1 MNSIHSLKAIKE
13 VRTIIIMYT
22 FIIGVSMMQSPIVKA
37 QELHAS
43 MSDTTQV
50 ASMIDY
56 LQKAMRFNL
65 YTPQEKV
72 YLHFDNTGYFKGEYI
87 RFKAYVTR
95 CDTEQ
100 RTDLSHVLY
109 VELVNPSGD
118 VVERRKLKIVNG
130 EADGDIRVDSIQ
142 TTGFYEVRAY
152 TRYMANWGT
161 HACFSRVFPIFK
173 APKREG
179 DYSRLELDKISY
191 QKRLPNTRKDED
203 SIIVDTYTHAM
214 SLRFYPEGGDL
225 VTGLTSRVAFT
236 VSDEEGGHVQ
246 TKGYIEDDKKK
257 RICEI
262 ETDNLGRGL
271 FNLRPES
278 GRKYFAVVN
287 NHKGKEKRYEL
298 PAARPE
304 GTVLSLD
311 MLGEID
317 IVASFF
323 NSEGMQGRL
332 IGYAMMH
339 NGTIFECDTMT
350 ASPSAKVRFNRFVL
364 PEGVNQLTVFDSK
377 GSILAE
383 RLFFICPMAKEQ
395 DSIHI
400 TSRTSRL
407 TPCCKVSF
415 NIRTEPNSSISFS
428 AIDAATIN
436 NGWEGN
442 MKTWTLLASEVRGYI
457 DHPEY
462 YFEADDDKHRRDADM
477 LMMIQG
483 WRRYDFC
490 QMAGVTEFERK
501 QPIEDKL
508 YLFGQVKSKR
518 KKFSPDDV
526 EITAT
531 MYNRKGEVIDGQLK
545 TDSLGKYNYIVPDVE
560 GEWTLFMKS
569 KKDDEAR
576 DYYIGIDRHF
586 SPEKRYIYPSE
597 ARIQQ
602 IRQPNFIPSAQNA
615 VLEDDEQVSIT
626 KRNHLLPTVKV
637 KAVRMILGDL
647 HVNWYDEDNAQE
659 HSVLRYDCDEDA
671 DMYGDMGES
680 MPSFFEWLSKRNSY
694 FFFEK
699 EDYDADKMSEW
710 LGSSVQ
716 GDNGSSEWQNGG
728 IGTSGKRMYEDR
740 TTYNERPIIWIIDNT
755 FWGITGLPNRASE
768 HIKIIDTNNKTDV
781 ISLPGMLDVAKT
793 LYISEDLS
801 SMKTYLWAENLQG
814 YNPVIF
820 YVYQHPLFG
829 FKQKGLRRTHF
840 EGFNV
845 PTAFEMEDYSV
856 LPPSEDFRRT
866 LYWEPNLKTDNRGR
880 ATIEFYN
887 NSSCT
892 SMFISAEG
900 MTEDGKFIINE

>member
-1 MNSIHSLKAIKE
+1 
-13 VRTIIIMYT
+13 
-22 FIIGVSMMQSPIVKA
+22 
-37 QELHAS
+37 
-43 MSDTTQV
+43 
-50 ASMIDY
+50 
-56 LQKAMRFNL
+56 
-65 YTPQEKV
+65 
-72 YLHFDNTGYFKGEYI
+72 
-87 RFKAYVTR
+87 
-95 CDTEQ
+95 
-100 RTDLSHVLY
+100 
-109 VELVNPSGD
+109 
-118 VVERRKLKIVNG
+118 
-130 EADGDIRVDSIQ
+130 
-142 TTGFYEVRAY
+142 
-152 TRYMANWGT
+152 
-161 HACFSRVFPIFK
+161 
-173 APKREG
+173 
-179 DYSRLELDKISY
+179 
-191 QKRLPNTRKDED
+191 
-203 SIIVDTYTHAM
+203 
-214 SLRFYPEGGDL
+214 
-225 VTGLTSRVAFT
+225 
-236 VSDEEGGHVQ
+236 
-246 TKGYIEDDKKK
+246 
-257 RICEI
+257 
-262 ETDNLGRGL
+262 
-271 FNLRPES
+271 
-278 GRKYFAVVN
+278 
-287 NHKGKEKRYEL
+287 
-298 PAARPE
+298 
-304 GTVLSLD
+304 

-317 IVASFF
+317 ITATVEA
-323 NSEGMQGRL
+323 SEGMQGRML
-332 IGYAMMH
+332 GYVMMH

-350 ASPSAKVRFNRFVL
+350 ASRSHPIRFNRYVL

-383 RLFFICPMAKEQ
+383 RLFFICPLTKEQ

-400 TSRTSRL
+400 TSRTARL

-462 YFEADDDKHRRDADM
+462 YFEADDDRHRRDADM

-483 WRRYDFC
+483 WRRYDFR
-490 QMAGVTEFERK
+490 QMAGVTQFERK

-518 KKFSPDDV
+518 RKFSPDDV

-531 MYNRKGEVIDGQLK
+531 MYNRKGEVIDGKLK
-545 TDSLGKYNYIVPDVE
+545 TDSLGRYNYIVPDVE

-569 KKDDEAR
+569 RKDDEAQ

-602 IRQPNFIPSAQNA
+602 IRQPNFIPSAQN
-615 VLEDDEQVSIT
+615 EPEEDEQISIT
-626 KRNHLLPTVKV
+626 RKNHLLPTVKV

-647 HVNWYDEDNAQE
+647 HVNWYDEENAAD

-671 DMYGDMGES
+671 DMYGDMGEN

-694 FFFEK
+694 FFFDK
-699 EDYDADKMSEW
+699 EDYDVTEVSGW
-710 LGSSVQ
+710 LGGTVE
-716 GDNGSSEWQNGG
+716 GSDGNQEWQNGG
-728 IGTSGKRMYEDR
+728 IGTSGQRMYEDR
-740 TTYNERPIIWIIDNT
+740 TTYNERPIIWIVDNT
-755 FWGITGLPNRASE
+755 FWGITGLPNRAKE
-768 HIKIIDTNNKTDV
+768 HIKIIDSNNKTDN
-781 ISLPGMLDVAKT
+781 ISLPDMLDVAKSV
-793 LYISEDLS
+793 YISEDLS

-840 EGFNV
+840 DGFNV

-856 LPPSEDFRRT
+856 MPPSEDFRRT
-866 LYWEPNLKTDNRGR
+866 LYWEPNIRTDNRGR
-880 ATIEFYN
+880 ATVEFYN

-900 MTEDGKFIINE
+900 MTENGKFIINE

>member
-1 MNSIHSLKAIKE
+1 MRLFNIISPNNDMKTKGYLSTLFVSVMMIHFLS
-13 VRTIIIMYT
+13 
-22 FIIGVSMMQSPIVKA
+22 SQA
-37 QELHAS
+37 QEITPFV
-43 MSDTTQV
+43 SDTSHVSQ
-50 ASMIDY
+50 MIDY

-95 CDTEQ
+95 CDTE
-100 RTDLSHVLY
+100 RKTDLSHVLY

-118 VVERRKLKIVNG
+118 VVERRKLKIVDG
-130 EADGDIRVDSIQ
+130 EADGDIKVDSIQ

-152 TRYMANWGT
+152 TRYMTNWGS

-173 APKREG
+173 SPKREG

-203 SIIVDTYTHAM
+203 SVIVDTYTHAM
-214 SLRFYPEGGDL
+214 TMRFYPEGGDM
-225 VTGLTSRVAFT
+225 VEGLESRVAFT
-236 VSDEEGGHVQ
+236 VSDEEGGRMQ
-246 TKGYIEDDKKK
+246 RTGYVEDDRKV
-257 RICEI
+257 RQCDIR
-262 ETDNLGRGL
+262 TDSLGRGI
-271 FNLRPES
+271 FSITPQA
-278 GRKYFAVVN
+278 GRKYFAVVPD
-287 NHKGKEKRYEL
+287 HKSKERRYEL
-298 PAARPE
+298 PAARHE
-304 GTVLSLD
+304 GTVLSFD

-317 IVASFF
+317 ITATIAS
-323 NSEGMQGRL
+323 SPGIQGRL
-332 IGYAMMH
+332 IGYAVMH
-339 NGTIFECDTMT
+339 NGTIFECDTLT
-350 ASPSAKVRFNRFVL
+350 AANTHTLKFNRFVL
-364 PEGVNQLTVFDSK
+364 PEGVNQLTVFDSS

-383 RLFFICPMAKEQ
+383 RLFFICPVAKEQ
-395 DSIHI
+395 DSIRI
-400 TSRTSRL
+400 TSRTTRL

-415 NIRTEPNSSISFS
+415 NIQSEPNASISFS

-457 DHPEY
+457 AHPEY
-462 YFEADDDKHRRDADM
+462 YFEADDDRHRRDADL

-483 WRRYDFC
+483 WRRYDFRL
-490 QMAGVTEFERK
+490 MAGLTDFEKR

-508 YLFGQVKSKR
+508 YLFGQIKSKR
-518 KKFSPDDV
+518 KKYSPDDV

-531 MYNRKGEVIDGQLK
+531 MYNKKGEVIDGTLK
-545 TDSLGKYNYIVPDVE
+545 TDSVGKYNYIVPDVE
-560 GEWTLFMKS
+560 GEWTLFMRS
-569 KKDDEAR
+569 KKDDVER

-586 SPEKRYIYPSE
+586 SPDKRYIYPDE

-615 VLEDDEQVSIT
+615 VMDDEEPVSIT
-626 KRNHLLPTVKV
+626 QRNHLLPTVKV
-637 KAVRMILGDL
+637 KTRRILGDL
-647 HVNWYDEDNAQE
+647 RVNWYDEENAQT

-671 DMYGDMGES
+671 DMYGDLGNDI
-680 MPSFFEWLSKRNSY
+680 PSFFEWLSKRNSY
-694 FFFEK
+694 FQFEK
-699 EDYDADKMSEW
+699 EDYDAENMANWVVGEMDDD
-710 LGSSVQ
+710 GNRVSSI
-716 GDNGSSEWQNGG
+716 SL
-728 IGTSGKRMYEDR
+728 SGKRMFEDR
-740 TTYNERPIIWIIDNT
+740 TTYNERPIIWIVDNT
-755 FWGITGLPNRASE
+755 FWGITGLPNRAKE
-768 HIKIIDTNNKTDV
+768 HINIIDSNNKTDD
-781 ISLPGMLDVAKT
+781 ISLPDMLDVAKSI
-793 LYISEDLS
+793 YISEDLS

-840 EGFNV
+840 DGFNV

-856 LPPSEDFRRT
+856 MPPAEDFRRT
-866 LYWEPNLKTDNRGR
+866 LYWEPNIKTNNRGR
-880 ATIEFYN
+880 ATVEFYN

-900 MTEDGKFIINE
+900 ITENGKFIINE